1 MADMISVTIRF
12 YEELNDFV
20 RADLRK
26 RPIEKTLKH
35 STTVKDFIESFGV
48 PHTEVDLVVVNG
60 ESSDFGRRVA
70 DGDVISVYPVFE
82 SFDISGLARL
92 QQRPLRNL
100 RFAADCHLGKL
111 AEKMRLLGFDVEY
124 RNHIT
129 DEELFNAVVD
139 HKKILLTRDRRLL
152 MRKEIDRGY
161 LLRSQFPTEQLE
173 EVVKRFDLR
182 DQLQPFTRCAKC
194 NGILERV
201 AKETVFHLLEP
212 KTKLYYNDFFQCQN
226 CRQVYWQGSHLEK
239 IQVLINKIKTGQKS
253 D

>member
-1 MADMISVTIRF
+1 MFKITIRF
-12 YEELNDFV
+12 YEELNDFI

-26 RPIEKTLKH
+26 RPVEKTLTH
-35 STTVKDFIESFGV
+35 ATTMKDLIESFGV
-48 PHTEVDLVVVNG
+48 PHTEVDLIVVNG
-60 ESSDFGRRVA
+60 EASGFERRIA
-70 DGDVISVYPVFE
+70 DGDMISVYPVFE
-82 SFDISGLARL
+82 SFDISGLTRL

-124 RNHIT
+124 HNHIT
-129 DEELFNAVVD
+129 DAELFDAVIY
-139 HKKILLTRDRRLL
+139 HKKVLLTRDRRLL

-161 LLRSQFPTEQLE
+161 LLRSQFPGEQLE
-173 EVVKRFDLR
+173 EVIRRFDLR

-201 AKETVFHLLEP
+201 EKAEVLHLLEP
-212 KTKLYYNDFFQCQN
+212 KTILYYHDFFQCQN

-239 IQVLINKIKTGQKS
+239 IQTLIDKIKADHQK
-253 D
+253 